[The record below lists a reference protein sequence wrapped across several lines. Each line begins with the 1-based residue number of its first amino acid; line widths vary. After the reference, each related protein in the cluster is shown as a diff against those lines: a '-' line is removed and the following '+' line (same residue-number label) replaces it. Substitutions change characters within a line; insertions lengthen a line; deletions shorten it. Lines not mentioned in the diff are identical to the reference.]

1 VVQGGSTLTQQ
12 VAKNVFLTDERS
24 LDRKLKEIPMALA
37 MELKYT
43 KEEILSVYLNRVYLG
58 AGTHGFEAA
67 SRRYFDKPASQL
79 NAAEA
84 AMLAGLLTAPSR
96 FAPTSSIARAQE
108 RAGVVIGAMEREGF
122 LTPLE
127 AAVAR
132 ANPAELS
139 HAASARLGGQFADWV
154 MEEGPAYLTDGTTED
169 VTIRTTFDPAA
180 QQAAEAALAEVFA
193 ARLKPDSQAQAAVV
207 VMTPDGE
214 VRAVVGGRDG
224 RAGGFNRATQARRQ
238 TGSAFKTFVYLA
250 ALERG
255 MRPSDV
261 GLDAPLTI
269 RNWSPE
275 NYGGGYAGQVT
286 LGEAFARSIN
296 TTAVRVSEQVGRERV
311 RAVARKLGVESP
323 LADGPALAL
332 GVSEAT
338 LLEMTGAYAPIAN
351 GGFAARPWGIRE
363 ITVRGGAGPLMTGG
377 DGPRPRVLDHR
388 VAGRMTAMLA
398 DVVRVGTGRRAELGA
413 HPAAGKT
420 GTTQAARDAWFV
432 GFTGHWV
439 VGVWM
444 GYDDNRPLTGVTG
457 GGLPAEIWRA
467 VMLRLHD
474 GLAPQPLP
482 ELRDGPSAPPAPLVA
497 QAPAAPSG
505 SAAPRAQ
512 QASAERP
519 GFFGRLWGDVRDAL
533 ASGEES
539 GDRLVRFPD

>member
-1 VVQGGSTLTQQ
+1 
-12 VAKNVFLTDERS
+12 
-24 LDRKLKEIPMALA
+24 
-37 MELKYT
+37 
-43 KEEILSVYLNRVYLG
+43 
-58 AGTHGFEAA
+58 
-67 SRRYFDKPASQL
+67 
-79 NAAEA
+79 
-84 AMLAGLLTAPSR
+84 
-96 FAPTSSIARAQE
+96 
-108 RAGVVIGAMEREGF
+108 
-122 LTPLE
+122 
-127 AAVAR
+127 
-132 ANPAELS
+132 
-139 HAASARLGGQFADWV
+139 
-154 MEEGPAYLTDGTTED
+154 
-169 VTIRTTFDPAA
+169 
-180 QQAAEAALAEVFA
+180 
-193 ARLKPDSQAQAAVV
+193 
-207 VMTPDGE
+207 
-214 VRAVVGGRDG
+214 VRAIVGGRDG

-255 MRPSDV
+255 MRPSDI

-286 LGEAFARSIN
+286 LAEAFARSIN

-311 RAVARKLGVESP
+311 RAVARKLGVASP
-323 LADGPALAL
+323 MAEGPALAL

-351 GGFAARPWGIRE
+351 GGFSARPWGVRE
-363 ITVRGGAGPLMTGG
+363 IATRGAAEPLMTGG
-377 DGPRPRVLDHR
+377 DGPRPRVLDDR

-398 DVVRVGTGRRAELGA
+398 DVVRTGTGRRADLGP

-467 VMLRLHD
+467 VMLRLHE
-474 GLAPQPLP
+474 GLAPRPLP
-482 ELRDGPSAPPAPLVA
+482 ELRDGPAAPSGPLVA
-497 QAPAAPSG
+497 QAPAGAAG
-505 SAAPRAQ
+505 SAKPRPQ
-512 QASAERP
+512 QAGAERP
-519 GFFGRLWGDVRDAL
+519 GFFGRLWGDVTDAL

-539 GDRLVRFPD
+539 RDRLVRFPD